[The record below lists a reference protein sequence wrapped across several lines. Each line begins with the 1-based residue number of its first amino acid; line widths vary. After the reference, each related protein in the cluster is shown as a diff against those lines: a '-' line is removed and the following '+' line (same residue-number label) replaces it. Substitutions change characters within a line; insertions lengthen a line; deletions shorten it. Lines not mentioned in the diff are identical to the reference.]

1 MTVSTEILIQNDDGL
16 HARPTASFVKRANM
30 YKSKITVAKNRGDT
44 ANGKSIINVLCL
56 AVEKGDLLSITADGE
71 DAQQAICGLQ
81 SLANNQFNES
91 S

>member
-1 MTVSTEILIQNDDGL
+1 
-16 HARPTASFVKRANM
+16 
-30 YKSKITVAKNRGDT
+30 
-44 ANGKSIINVLCL
+44 
-56 AVEKGDLLSITADGE
+56 LLSITADGE